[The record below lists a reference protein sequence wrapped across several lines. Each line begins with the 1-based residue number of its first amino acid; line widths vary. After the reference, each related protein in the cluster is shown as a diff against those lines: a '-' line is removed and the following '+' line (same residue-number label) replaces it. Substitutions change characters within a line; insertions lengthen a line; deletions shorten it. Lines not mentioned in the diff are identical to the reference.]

1 MIGVVRRYRCQ
12 ELIVEDE
19 LWGDQREPK
28 GSVADRCDAFLQ
40 WLRTRPEQELAVV
53 SHHHFLLV
61 MFYVSLQCED
71 DEDEDRTDSVHSAL
85 LTPFGTG
92 QLRSVVIEFA

>member
-1 MIGVVRRYRCQ
+1 M
-12 ELIVEDE
+12 
-19 LWGDQREPK
+19 
-28 GSVADRCDAFLQ
+28 
-40 WLRTRPEQELAVV
+40 V

-92 QLRSVVIEFA
+92 ELRSVVIEFA